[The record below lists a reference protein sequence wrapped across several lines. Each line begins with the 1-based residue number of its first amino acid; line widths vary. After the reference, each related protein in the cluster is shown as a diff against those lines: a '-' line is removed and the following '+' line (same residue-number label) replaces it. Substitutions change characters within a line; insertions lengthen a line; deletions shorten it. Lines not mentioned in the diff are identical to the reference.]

1 MLLKILASTEMNDV
15 IYKLVIETN
24 GYAGNYSR
32 ELCALLT
39 LEYAECEVGK
49 DIADYER
56 SLLANTPSNRIE
68 FVNDN
73 GAYVPVKLSTNI
85 NAIEISLGE
94 EIDENLL
101 TFILPRLSLLDRIN
115 SSGIKSYQ
123 KLQDIK
129 IVSVDVI
136 QETINRTHIYKV
148 I

>member
-1 MLLKILASTEMNDV
+1 MSQSVNYILV
-15 IYKLVIETN
+15 VETN
-24 GYAGNYSR
+24 KYAGNYSR

-56 SLLANTPSNRIE
+56 SLLTNIPSNSIE
-68 FVNDN
+68 FVNDD
-73 GAYVPVKLSTNI
+73 GAYVPVKLSTNV
-85 NAIEISLGE
+85 NAMEISLGE
-94 EIDENLL
+94 EIDEELFA
-101 TFILPRLSLLDRIN
+101 FILPRLSLLDKIKDRIN

-136 QETINRTHIYKV
+136 QETITKTHIYKV

>member
-1 MLLKILASTEMNDV
+1 MLQSVNYILV
-15 IYKLVIETN
+15 VETN
-24 GYAGNYSR
+24 KYAGNYSR

-68 FVNDN
+68 FVND
-73 GAYVPVKLSTNI
+73 GAYVPVKLSTNV
-85 NAIEISLGE
+85 NAMEISLGE
-94 EIDENLL
+94 EIDEELFA
-101 TFILPRLSLLDRIN
+101 FILPRLSLLDKIN

-136 QETINRTHIYKV
+136 QETITKTHIYKV

>member
-1 MLLKILASTEMNDV
+1 MLQSVNYIL
-15 IYKLVIETN
+15 IIETDK
-24 GYAGNYSR
+24 YADTFAR

-49 DIADYER
+49 DIADYEQ
-56 SLLANTPSNRIE
+56 SLINRTPERFIQ
-68 FVNDN
+68 FVEEDN
-73 GAYVPVKLSTNI
+73 LYKPVRLSSNI

-94 EIDENLL
+94 EIYQDGLS
-101 TFILPRLSLLDRIN
+101 FILERLSLIDKIEERIVAT
-115 SSGIKSYQ
+115 GIRSYQ
-123 KLQDIK
+123 KLQHIK